1 MAEIVE
7 RLCELRPAAVVDG
20 CYVPTVMFMSVE
32 ARQLFAAFV
41 NKHGAEQMAM
51 TGDLSAAWSKLE
63 EYAARLALVV
73 HYVRAV
79 ASQIAFEQEQ
89 LLESQR
95 VDEGVVDV
103 TSMTIGIELCEW
115 FKAEARRVYAML
127 HESDEEEESRR
138 FVEWIQQ
145 KGGRVSVREAQ
156 QGCRWLRGPDLARKA
171 LQLLVDSGLGGW
183 EASGRSQ
190 QFVLKQPAAEPSVDA
205 VDVDTAGNECREAP
219 P

>member
-1 MAEIVE
+1 
-7 RLCELRPAAVVDG
+7 
-20 CYVPTVMFMSVE
+20 
-32 ARQLFAAFV
+32 
-41 NKHGAEQMAM
+41 MAM

-95 VDEGVVDV
+95 VDEGVIDV

-156 QGCRWLRGPDLARKA
+156 QGCRWLRGPDLARRA

-183 EASGRSQ
+183 ENSGRSK
-190 QFVLKQPAAEPSVDA
+190 QFVLKQPATEPSVDA
-205 VDVDTAGNECREAP
+205 VDVDTAGSESRECP